1 MTRPFFK
8 IILTQIC
15 IYLNFYKFFPLI
27 TLLTNTFFIPPLLL
41 IAVIAGTFIDQ
52 FSRVEQSVW
61 VFGVRERTAKS
72 KQYKEYEHK
81 DKDEDKDKQNILS
94 LTI

>member
-15 IYLNFYKFFPLI
+15 IYLNFYNFFPLI
-27 TLLTNTFFIPPLLL
+27 TLLTNTFFIPPLLV

-52 FSRVEQSVW
+52 FRRVE
-61 VFGVRERTAKS
+61 
-72 KQYKEYEHK
+72 
-81 DKDEDKDKQNILS
+81 
-94 LTI
+94 